1 MEKHEDPVPGTW
13 LPNEL
18 LNQNPQLRR
27 KVSWRRPRKKKDSCL
42 SDAPIVVLVVGTDKR
57 PVSQASELLVGVGLN
72 FLYWAAIIQTQESIK
87 PH

>member
-1 MEKHEDPVPGTW
+1 MKIQFQEPGSQMNFLTKIH
-13 LPNEL
+13 NSEGRSVGGG
-18 LNQNPQLRR
+18 QE
-27 KVSWRRPRKKKDSCL
+27 KKKDSCL

-57 PVSQASELLVGVGLN
+57 PVSQASELLVGVGLK